1 MVTAL
6 IVTMGS
12 CRKSDIPV
20 YEVKDSA
27 VCFES
32 RSTNFSLRGV
42 EDEKVEFSVGVEMIG
57 PVVDYDRMIDVR
69 VVSDDSGTDAVEGV
83 DFTIKSAMVAAGQMK
98 GSVVLEVVNNL
109 DDTVPSKTV
118 TLEIV
123 PNETFRLGYA
133 SYVRSVIQWSDTYV
147 RPPQPVW
154 RGWFLYFSHYYSRAI
169 HELYIEIF
177 GESIENV
184 VTTKTE
190 ATEGGYEYKIT
201 TWWYSASRTLYDAV
215 QQHDRENPDSPLMH
229 SDDYMRYSSYETAAG
244 NGEKDDHTPTI
255 LETLEVL

>member
-1 MVTAL
+1 MKRFIHVIFVTAMVTAL

-98 GSVVLEVVNNL
+98 GS
-109 DDTVPSKTV
+109 
-118 TLEIV
+118 
-123 PNETFRLGYA
+123 RLYHLRQTG
-133 SYVRSVIQWSDTYV
+133 
-147 RPPQPVW
+147 
-154 RGWFLYFSHYYSRAI
+154 
-169 HELYIEIF
+169 
-177 GESIENV
+177 
-184 VTTKTE
+184 
-190 ATEGGYEYKIT
+190 
-201 TWWYSASRTLYDAV
+201 
-215 QQHDRENPDSPLMH
+215 
-229 SDDYMRYSSYETAAG
+229 
-244 NGEKDDHTPTI
+244 KDDGK
-255 LETLEVL
+255 